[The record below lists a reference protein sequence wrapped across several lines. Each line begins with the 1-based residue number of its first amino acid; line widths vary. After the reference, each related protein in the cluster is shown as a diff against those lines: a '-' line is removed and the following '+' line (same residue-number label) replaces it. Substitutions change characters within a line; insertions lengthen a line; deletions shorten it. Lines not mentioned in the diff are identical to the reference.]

1 MSSSA
6 SKVLNRQSD
15 SGGSSNV
22 AMGHLVAA
30 LANTSAM
37 PDSSSTSPHA
47 EVLAFCAS
55 LVGANSKAVYA
66 LRQLWADELAR
77 EQQ

>member
-6 SKVLNRQSD
+6 SKVLNRQTD

-30 LANTSAM
+30 LANAAAM
-37 PDSSSTSPHA
+37 PDSSSKTPYA

-55 LVGANSKAVYA
+55 LVGANSKSVYA
-66 LRQLWADELAR
+66 LRQMWADELSR